1 MILQDYYVD
10 EVKEQLQE
18 IGRDFPEKQI
28 LTAAVDAQK
37 AVSDYYAGTAEAVM
51 AALEELPLEEP
62 IRFRELHPEQEDKHV
77 DVKKKPKG

>member
-28 LTAAVDAQK
+28 LTAAVHRH
-37 AVSDYYAGTAEAVM
+37 
-51 AALEELPLEEP
+51 L
-62 IRFRELHPEQEDKHV
+62 
-77 DVKKKPKG
+77 